1 MMKSHKV
8 PARSRSGWR
17 AAATAAAVMLALS
30 GCGGSNS
37 GGGSTPNAA
46 PTDKVLHLSFLQ
58 DPGQPPDPDI
68 YYAGQG
74 LLLTTNNYEG
84 LLQYKAG
91 VDKAVL
97 EPLLA
102 TSWTASPD
110 NKVYTFKLREGVK
123 FHDGTP
129 FTSAAVKASFD
140 RRLAVNQ
147 GPAYM
152 VKDVESV
159 TTQGD
164 YGVTITLKAP
174 NSAFLDYLAC
184 PYGPRMLSPE
194 GLKKNA
200 GTDNAQ
206 GYLTTHDLGTG
217 PFMLTDAQVGSHY
230 ALAAFPD
237 YWGPKPYFEKVDIPV
252 ITDVSAQQL
261 QFNNGQVAAILHDLP
276 SSAVQSYLNN
286 KSFANY
292 SLPTMMSNYVYVN
305 PRKGIMTDIKNR
317 TAVMQAV
324 DVDELVK
331 QTYFGRGKKAEQ
343 IYPPNMMAAE
353 FGKQTVPHDPSALSA
368 IAGKLPA
375 DQKTVTIGYDSS
387 NPDNQLISNLIQ
399 TELAAAGLTAKV
411 QAYPTS
417 EIYGWVGGDGQGAPE
432 ILTYLGWPDAPSPY
446 TWGHIS
452 WDADGGLNF
461 FGCSAPPVSAA
472 LAAGLPND
480 SAPDFSTAG
489 EEAVKTGCWLNV
501 ADVND
506 FMVAQPW
513 LKGVEQAH
521 VVTNPNSLRL
531 AALSVG

>member
-1 MMKSHKV
+1 MKN
-8 PARSRSGWR
+8 RLLGW
-17 AAATAAAVMLALS
+17 AAVSAATALVLS

-37 GGGSTPNAA
+37 GGSSTPNAA

-74 LLLTTNNYEG
+74 LLLTTNTYEG
-84 LLQYKAG
+84 LLQYKAATE
-91 VDKAVL
+91 KPEL

-102 TSWTASPD
+102 TEWTASPD
-110 NKVYTFKLREGVK
+110 NKVFTFKLREGVK

-140 RRLAVNQ
+140 RRAAVNQ

-152 VKDVESV
+152 VTDVESV

-164 YGVTITLKAP
+164 YGVTVTLKAP

-184 PYGPRMLSPE
+184 PYGPRILSPE

-200 GTDNAQ
+200 GSDNAQ
-206 GYLTTHDLGTG
+206 GYLTNHDLGTG
-217 PFMLTDAQVGSHY
+217 PYTLTAAEVGSKY
-230 ALAAFPD
+230 ELTAFGD
-237 YWGPKPYFEKVDIPV
+237 YWGAKPYFEKVELPV

-261 QFNNGQVAAILHDLP
+261 QFNNGQLAAILHDLP
-276 SSAVQSYLNN
+276 SSAVQSYLDN

-292 SLPTMMSNYVYVN
+292 SLPTMMSNYVYIN
-305 PRKGIMTDIKNR
+305 PRKGMMTDAKNR
-317 TAVMQAV
+317 NAVMQAV

-331 QTYFGRGKKAEQ
+331 QTYFGRGKTAEQ

-353 FGKQTVPHDPSALSA
+353 FGKQSVPHDPSVLSG
-368 IAGKLPA
+368 IAAGLPA
-375 DQKTVTIGYDSS
+375 DQKSVTIGYDSS
-387 NPDNQLISNLIQ
+387 NPDNQLISNLLQ
-399 TELAAAGLTAKV
+399 TQLAAAGLTAKV

-417 EIYGWVGGDGQGAPE
+417 EIYGWVGTDGQAAPE
-432 ILTYLGWPDAPSPY
+432 IMTYLGWPDAPSPY

-461 FGCSAPPVSAA
+461 FGCSAPPVTAA
-472 LAAGLPND
+472 LNAGLPND

-489 EEAVKTGCWLNV
+489 LEAVKTGCWLNI

>member
-1 MMKSHKV
+1 MKN
-8 PARSRSGWR
+8 RLLGW
-17 AAATAAAVMLALS
+17 AAVSAVTALALS

-37 GGGSTPNAA
+37 GPSTPNAA
-46 PTDKVLHLSFLQ
+46 PADKVLHLSFLQ

-74 LLLTTNNYEG
+74 LLLTTNTYEG

-91 VDKAVL
+91 TEKPEL

-102 TSWTASPD
+102 TEWKASPD
-110 NKVYTFKLREGVK
+110 NKVFTFKLREGVK

-140 RRLAVNQ
+140 RRAAVNQ

-152 VKDVESV
+152 VTDVESV

-164 YGVTITLKAP
+164 YGVTVTLKAP

-184 PYGPRMLSPE
+184 PYGPRILSPD

-206 GYLTTHDLGTG
+206 NYLTTHDLGTG
-217 PFMLTDAQVGSHY
+217 PFTLTDAQVGSHY
-230 ALAAFPD
+230 GLAAFPE
-237 YWGPKPYFEKVDIPV
+237 YWGAKPYFEKVDIPV
-252 ITDVSAQQL
+252 VTDVSAQQL
-261 QFNNGQVAAILHDLP
+261 QFNNGQLAAILHDLP
-276 SSAVQSYLNN
+276 SSAVQSYLDN

-292 SLPTMMSNYVYVN
+292 SLPTMMSNYLYLN
-305 PRKGIMTDIKNR
+305 PRKGMLTDAKNR
-317 TAVMQAV
+317 NSVMQAV
-324 DVDELVK
+324 DVAELVK
-331 QTYFGRGKKAEQ
+331 QTYFGRGEVAGQ
-343 IYPPNMMAAE
+343 IYPPNMMAPE
-353 FGKQTVPHDPSALSA
+353 FAKQSVTHDPSALSGL
-368 IAGKLPA
+368 AGGLPA
-375 DQKTVTIGYDSS
+375 DQKSITIGYDSGQ
-387 NPDNQLISNLIQ
+387 PDNQLISNLLQ
-399 TELAAAGLTAKV
+399 TQLAAAGLTAKV

-417 EIYGWVGGDGQGAPE
+417 EIYGWIGGDGQAAPD
-432 ILTYLGWPDAPSPY
+432 ILLNLVWPDAPSPY

-452 WDADGGLNF
+452 WDGDGGLNYL
-461 FGCSAPPVSAA
+461 GCSAPPVTEA
-472 LAAGLPND
+472 LARGLPTGSD
-480 SAPDFSTAG
+480 ADFSTAG
-489 EEAVKTGCWLNV
+489 EEALKTGCWLNI

>member
-1 MMKSHKV
+1 MTRFRTLAV
-8 PARSRSGWR
+8 IGAV
-17 AAATAAAVMLALS
+17 TALALS
-30 GCGGSNS
+30 GCGGSDS
-37 GGGSTPNAA
+37 GGGTPNAA
-46 PTDKVLHLSFLQ
+46 PIDKVLHLSFLQ

-74 LLLTTNNYEG
+74 LLLTTNTYEG

-91 VDKAVL
+91 TEKAEL

-102 TSWTASPD
+102 TEWTASPD
-110 NKVYTFKLREGVK
+110 NKVFTFKLREGVK

-140 RRLAVNQ
+140 RRSAVNQ

-152 VKDVESV
+152 VADIESV

-164 YGVTITLKAP
+164 YGVTVTLKAP

-194 GLKKNA
+194 GLTKNA
-200 GTDNAQ
+200 GGDNAQ
-206 GYLTTHDLGTG
+206 MYLTNHDLGTG
-217 PFMLTDAQVGSHY
+217 PYTLTAAEVGSKY
-230 ALAAFPD
+230 ELAAFGD
-237 YWGPKPYFEKVDIPV
+237 YWGAKPYFEKVELPV

-276 SSAVQSYLNN
+276 SSAVQSYLDN

-292 SLPTMMSNYVYVN
+292 SLPTQMSNYLYIN
-305 PRKGIMTDIKNR
+305 PRKGMMTDVKNR
-317 TAVMQAV
+317 NAVLQAI

-331 QTYFGRGKKAEQ
+331 QTYFGRGEVASQ
-343 IYPPNMMAAE
+343 IYPSNMMASE
-353 FGKQTVPHDPSALSA
+353 FGKQSVTHDPSVLTGLAGGLS
-368 IAGKLPA
+368 A
-375 DQKTVTIGYDSS
+375 DQKTVTVGYDSS

-399 TELAAAGLTAKV
+399 TQLAAAGLTAKV

-417 EIYGWVGGDGQGAPE
+417 EIYGWVGSDGQSAPE
-432 ILTYLGWPDAPSPY
+432 IMAYLGWPDAPSPY

-461 FGCSAPPVSAA
+461 FGCSAPPVTEALTRGLPTGADADFSAA
-472 LAAGLPND
+472 GV
-480 SAPDFSTAG
+480 
-489 EEAVKTGCWLNV
+489 EAVKTGCWLNI

>member
-1 MMKSHKV
+1 MKN
-8 PARSRSGWR
+8 RLLGWV
-17 AAATAAAVMLALS
+17 AAGAVTVLALS
-30 GCGGSNS
+30 ACGGSNS
-37 GGGSTPNAA
+37 GNTTPNAA

-74 LLLTTNNYEG
+74 LLLTTNTYEG

-91 VDKAVL
+91 TEKPEL

-102 TSWTASPD
+102 TEWTASPD
-110 NKVYTFKLREGVK
+110 NKVFTFKLREGVK

-129 FTSAAVKASFD
+129 LTSAAVKASFD

-152 VKDVESV
+152 VKDVDSV

-164 YGVTITLKAP
+164 YGVTVTLKAP

-206 GYLTTHDLGTG
+206 NYLTTHDLGTG
-217 PFMLTDAQVGSHY
+217 PFTLTDAQVGSHY
-230 ALAAFPD
+230 GLAAFPE
-237 YWGPKPYFEKVDIPV
+237 YWGAKSYFEKVDIPV
-252 ITDVSAQQL
+252 VTDVSAQQL
-261 QFNNGQVAAILHDLP
+261 QFNNGQLAAILHDLP
-276 SSAVQSYLNN
+276 SSAVQSYLDN

-292 SLPTMMSNYVYVN
+292 SMPTMMSNYLYLN
-305 PRKGIMTDIKNR
+305 PRKGMLTDAKNR
-317 TAVMQAV
+317 NAVIQAV
-324 DVDELVK
+324 DLAELVK
-331 QTYFGRGKKAEQ
+331 QTYFGRGQVAGQ
-343 IYPPNMMAAE
+343 IYPPNMMAPQFA
-353 FGKQTVPHDPSALSA
+353 KQSVTHDPSVLTGL
-368 IAGKLPA
+368 AGGLPA
-375 DQKTVTIGYDSS
+375 DQKSITIGYDSGQ
-387 NPDNQLISNLIQ
+387 PDNQLISNLIQ

-417 EIYGWVGGDGQGAPE
+417 EIYGWIGGDGQAAPD
-432 ILTYLGWPDAPSPY
+432 ILLNLVWPDAPSPY

-452 WDADGGLNF
+452 WDADGGLNYL
-461 FGCSAPPVSAA
+461 GCSAPAVTAA
-472 LAAGLPND
+472 LAQGLPTGSD
-480 SAPDFSTAG
+480 DLFSQAG
-489 EEAVKTGCWLNV
+489 EEALKTGCWLNI

>member
-1 MMKSHKV
+1 MKKLTMLL
-8 PARSRSGWR
+8 AIG
-17 AAATAAAVMLALS
+17 ATAALTLTA
-30 GCGGSNS
+30 CGGSNS

-46 PTDKVLHLSFLQ
+46 PTDKVLKLSFLQ

-74 LLLTTNNYEG
+74 LLLTTNTYEG

-91 VDKAVL
+91 TDKPEL
-97 EPLLA
+97 QPLLA
-102 TSWTASPD
+102 TEWTASPD
-110 NKVYTFKLREGVK
+110 NKVFNFKLREGVK

-140 RRLAVNQ
+140 RRAAVNQ

-152 VKDVESV
+152 VSDIESV
-159 TTQGD
+159 TTKGD
-164 YGVTITLKAP
+164 YDVTVTLKAP

-184 PYGPRMLSPE
+184 PYGPRMMSPE
-194 GLKKNA
+194 GLQKNA
-200 GTDNAQ
+200 GGDHAQ
-206 GYLTTHDLGTG
+206 SYLTNHDLGTG
-217 PFMLTDAQVGSHY
+217 PYTLTAAEVGSKY
-230 ALAAFPD
+230 QLTAFGD
-237 YWGPKPYFEKVDIPV
+237 YWGAKPYFEKVELPV

-261 QFNNGQVAAILHDLP
+261 QFNNGQLAAILHDLP
-276 SSAVQSYLNN
+276 SSAVQSYLDN

-292 SLPTMMSNYVYVN
+292 SLPTMMSNFVYIN
-305 PRKGIMTDIKNR
+305 PKKGMMSDAKNR
-317 TAVMQAV
+317 YAVMAAIN
-324 DVDELVK
+324 VDELVK

-353 FGKQTVPHDPSALSA
+353 FGKQSVTHDPSVLTG
-368 IAGKLPA
+368 IAAGLPA
-375 DQKTVTIGYDSS
+375 DQKTVTVGYDSS

-399 TELAAAGLTAKV
+399 TQLAAAGLDAKV

-417 EIYGWVGGDGQGAPE
+417 EIYGWVGGDGQSAPE
-432 ILTYLGWPDAPSPY
+432 IMTYLGWPDAPSPY

-461 FGCSAPPVSAA
+461 FGCSAPPITDA
-472 LAAGLPND
+472 LAKGLPTGSD
-480 SAPDFSTAG
+480 ADFGAAG

-513 LKGVEQAH
+513 LKGVDQAH
-521 VVTNPNSLRL
+521 VVTDPNTLRL
-531 AALSVG
+531 AALSAG

>member
-1 MMKSHKV
+1 MKN
-8 PARSRSGWR
+8 RLLGWV
-17 AAATAAAVMLALS
+17 AAGAVTVLALS
-30 GCGGSNS
+30 ACGGSNS
-37 GGGSTPNAA
+37 GNTTPNAA

-74 LLLTTNNYEG
+74 LLLTTNIYEG

-91 VDKAVL
+91 TEKAEL

-102 TSWTASPD
+102 TEWTASPD
-110 NKVYTFKLREGVK
+110 NKVFTFKLREGVK

-152 VKDVESV
+152 VKDVDSV

-164 YGVTITLKAP
+164 YGVTVTLKAP

-184 PYGPRMLSPE
+184 PYGPRILSPD

-206 GYLTTHDLGTG
+206 NYLTTHDLGTG
-217 PFMLTDAQVGSHY
+217 PFTLTDAQVGSHY
-230 ALAAFPD
+230 GLAAFPD
-237 YWGPKPYFEKVDIPV
+237 YWGAKPYFEKVDIPV
-252 ITDVSAQQL
+252 VTDVSAQQL
-261 QFNNGQVAAILHDLP
+261 QFNNGQLAAILHDLP
-276 SSAVQSYLNN
+276 SSAVQSYLDN

-292 SLPTMMSNYVYVN
+292 SLPTMMSNYLYLN
-305 PRKGIMTDIKNR
+305 PRKGMLTDAKNR
-317 TAVMQAV
+317 NAVMQAV
-324 DVDELVK
+324 DVAELVK
-331 QTYFGRGKKAEQ
+331 QTYFGRGQVAGQ
-343 IYPPNMMAAE
+343 IYPPNMMAPQFA
-353 FGKQTVPHDPSALSA
+353 KQSVTHDPSVLTGL
-368 IAGKLPA
+368 AGGLPA
-375 DQKTVTIGYDSS
+375 DQKSITIGYDSGQ
-387 NPDNQLISNLIQ
+387 PDNQLISNLIQ

-417 EIYGWVGGDGQGAPE
+417 EIYGWIGGDGQAAPD
-432 ILTYLGWPDAPSPY
+432 ILLNLVWPDAPSPY

-452 WDADGGLNF
+452 WDADGGLNYL
-461 FGCSAPPVSAA
+461 GCSAPAVTAA
-472 LAAGLPND
+472 LAQGLPTGSD
-480 SAPDFSTAG
+480 DLFSQAG
-489 EEAVKTGCWLNV
+489 EEALKTGCWLNI

-513 LKGVEQAH
+513 LKGIEQAH

>member
-1 MMKSHKV
+1 MKN
-8 PARSRSGWR
+8 RLLGWV
-17 AAATAAAVMLALS
+17 AAGAVTVLALS
-30 GCGGSNS
+30 ACGGSNS
-37 GGGSTPNAA
+37 GNTTPNAA

-74 LLLTTNNYEG
+74 LLLTTNTYEG

-91 VDKAVL
+91 TEKPEL

-102 TSWTASPD
+102 TEWTASPD
-110 NKVYTFKLREGVK
+110 NKVFTFKLREGVK

-129 FTSAAVKASFD
+129 LTSAAVKASFD

-152 VKDVESV
+152 VKDVDSV

-164 YGVTITLKAP
+164 YGVTVTLKAP

-206 GYLTTHDLGTG
+206 NYLTTHDLGTG
-217 PFMLTDAQVGSHY
+217 PFTLTDAQVGSHY
-230 ALAAFPD
+230 GLAAFPE
-237 YWGPKPYFEKVDIPV
+237 YWGAKPYFEKVDIPV
-252 ITDVSAQQL
+252 VTDVSAQQL
-261 QFNNGQVAAILHDLP
+261 QFNNGQLAAILHDLP
-276 SSAVQSYLNN
+276 SSAVQSYLDN

-292 SLPTMMSNYVYVN
+292 SMPTMMSNYLYLN
-305 PRKGIMTDIKNR
+305 PRKGMLTDAKNR
-317 TAVMQAV
+317 NAVMQAV
-324 DVDELVK
+324 DLAELVK
-331 QTYFGRGKKAEQ
+331 QTYFGRGQVAGQ
-343 IYPPNMMAAE
+343 IYPPNMMAPQFA
-353 FGKQTVPHDPSALSA
+353 KQSVTHDPSVLTGL
-368 IAGKLPA
+368 AGGLPA
-375 DQKTVTIGYDSS
+375 DQKSITIGYDSGQ
-387 NPDNQLISNLIQ
+387 PDNQLISNLIQ

-417 EIYGWVGGDGQGAPE
+417 EIYGWIGGDGQAAPD
-432 ILTYLGWPDAPSPY
+432 ILLNLVWPDAPSPY

-452 WDADGGLNF
+452 WDADGGLNYL
-461 FGCSAPPVSAA
+461 GCSAPAVTAA
-472 LAAGLPND
+472 LAQGLPTGSD
-480 SAPDFSTAG
+480 DLFSQAG
-489 EEAVKTGCWLNV
+489 EEALKTGCWLNI

>member
-1 MMKSHKV
+1 MKN
-8 PARSRSGWR
+8 RLLGWV
-17 AAATAAAVMLALS
+17 AAGAVTVLALS
-30 GCGGSNS
+30 ACGGSNS
-37 GGGSTPNAA
+37 GNTTPNAA

-74 LLLTTNNYEG
+74 LLLTTNIYEG

-91 VDKAVL
+91 TEKAEL

-102 TSWTASPD
+102 TEWTASPD
-110 NKVYTFKLREGVK
+110 NKVFTFKLREGVK

-152 VKDVESV
+152 VKDVDSV

-164 YGVTITLKAP
+164 YGVTVTLKAP

-184 PYGPRMLSPE
+184 PYGPRMLSPD

-206 GYLTTHDLGTG
+206 NYLTTHDLGTG
-217 PFMLTDAQVGSHY
+217 PFTLTDAQVGSHY
-230 ALAAFPD
+230 GLAAFPD
-237 YWGPKPYFEKVDIPV
+237 YWGAKPYFEKVDIPV
-252 ITDVSAQQL
+252 VTDVSAQQL
-261 QFNNGQVAAILHDLP
+261 QFNNGQLAAILHDLP
-276 SSAVQSYLNN
+276 SSAVQSYLDN

-292 SLPTMMSNYVYVN
+292 SLPTMMSNYLYLN
-305 PRKGIMTDIKNR
+305 PRKGMLTDAKNR
-317 TAVMQAV
+317 NAVMQAV
-324 DVDELVK
+324 DLAELVK
-331 QTYFGRGKKAEQ
+331 QTYFGRGQVAGQ
-343 IYPPNMMAAE
+343 IYPPNMMAPQFA
-353 FGKQTVPHDPSALSA
+353 KQSVTHDPSVLTGL
-368 IAGKLPA
+368 AGGLPA
-375 DQKTVTIGYDSS
+375 DQKSITIGYDSGQ
-387 NPDNQLISNLIQ
+387 PDNQLISNLIQ

-417 EIYGWVGGDGQGAPE
+417 EIYGWIGGDGQAAPD
-432 ILTYLGWPDAPSPY
+432 ILLNLVWPDAPSPY

-452 WDADGGLNF
+452 WDADGGLNYL
-461 FGCSAPPVSAA
+461 GCSAPAVTAA
-472 LAAGLPND
+472 LAQGLPTGSD
-480 SAPDFSTAG
+480 DLFSQAG
-489 EEAVKTGCWLNV
+489 EEALKTGCWLNI

-513 LKGVEQAH
+513 LKGIEQAH

>member
-1 MMKSHKV
+1 MTKRIRTM
-8 PARSRSGWR
+8 
-17 AAATAAAVMLALS
+17 AAIGAVTALMLSA
-30 GCGGSNS
+30 CGGSNS
-37 GGGSTPNAA
+37 GGGTPNAA

-68 YYAGQG
+68 FYAGQG
-74 LLLTTNNYEG
+74 LLLTTNIYEG

-91 VDKAVL
+91 TDKPEL
-97 EPLLA
+97 DPLLA
-102 TSWTASPD
+102 TEWTASPD
-110 NKVYTFKLREGVK
+110 NKVFTFKLREGVK

-140 RRLAVNQ
+140 RRSAVNQ

-152 VKDVESV
+152 VKDVDSV

-184 PYGPRMLSPE
+184 PYGPRILSPD

-206 GYLTTHDLGTG
+206 NYLTTHDLGTG
-217 PFMLTDAQVGSHY
+217 PFTLTDAQVGSHY
-230 ALAAFPD
+230 GLAAFGD
-237 YWGPKPYFEKVDIPV
+237 YWGTKPYFQKVEIPV

-261 QFNNGQVAAILHDLP
+261 QFNNGQIAAIMHDLP
-276 SSAVQSYLNN
+276 SSAVGQYLNDS
-286 KSFANY
+286 KYSHY
-292 SLPTMMSNYVYVN
+292 SLPTMMSNYLYVN
-305 PRKGIMTDIKNR
+305 PHKGMLTDAKNR
-317 TAVMQAV
+317 SALLQAI
-324 DVDELVK
+324 DVNELVK
-331 QTYFGRGKKAEQ
+331 QTYFGRGKVAPQ
-343 IYPPNMMAAE
+343 IYPPNVMAEQFA
-353 FGKQTVPHDPSALSA
+353 KQSVPHDPSVLTGV
-368 IAGKLPA
+368 AGGLPA
-375 DQKTVTIGYDSS
+375 DQKAVTVGYDSS

-399 TELAAAGLTAKV
+399 TQLASAGLTAKV
-411 QAYPTS
+411 QSYPTS
-417 EIYGWVGGDGQGAPE
+417 EIYGWIGGDGMAAPE
-432 ILTYLGWPDAPSPY
+432 VLSLLAWPDAPSPY

-452 WDADGGLNF
+452 WDPDGGLNYL
-461 FGCSAPPVSAA
+461 GCSAPPVTEA
-472 LAAGLPND
+472 LARGLPAG
-480 SAPDFSTAG
+480 SSVDFSQAG
-489 EEAVKTGCWLNV
+489 EEAVKTGCWLNL
-501 ADVND
+501 ADVDD

>member
-1 MMKSHKV
+1 MKN
-8 PARSRSGWR
+8 RLLGWV
-17 AAATAAAVMLALS
+17 AAGAVTVLALS
-30 GCGGSNS
+30 ACGGSNS
-37 GGGSTPNAA
+37 GNTAPNAA

-74 LLLTTNNYEG
+74 LLLTTNTYEG

-91 VDKAVL
+91 TEKPEL

-102 TSWTASPD
+102 TEWTASPD
-110 NKVYTFKLREGVK
+110 NKVFTFKLREGVK

-129 FTSAAVKASFD
+129 LTSAAVKASFD

-152 VKDVESV
+152 VKDVDSV

-164 YGVTITLKAP
+164 YGVTVTLKAS

-206 GYLTTHDLGTG
+206 NYLTTHDLGTG
-217 PFMLTDAQVGSHY
+217 PFTLTDAQVGSHY
-230 ALAAFPD
+230 GLAAFPE
-237 YWGPKPYFEKVDIPV
+237 YWGAKPYFEKVDIPV
-252 ITDVSAQQL
+252 VTDVSAQQL
-261 QFNNGQVAAILHDLP
+261 QFNNGQLAAILHDLP
-276 SSAVQSYLNN
+276 SSAVQSYLDN

-292 SLPTMMSNYVYVN
+292 SMPTMMSNYLYLN
-305 PRKGIMTDIKNR
+305 PRKGMLTDAKNR
-317 TAVMQAV
+317 NAVMQAV
-324 DVDELVK
+324 DLAELVK
-331 QTYFGRGKKAEQ
+331 QTYFGRGQVAGQ
-343 IYPPNMMAAE
+343 IYPPNMMAPQFA
-353 FGKQTVPHDPSALSA
+353 KQSVTHDPSVLTGL
-368 IAGKLPA
+368 AGGLPA
-375 DQKTVTIGYDSS
+375 DQKSITIGYDSGQ
-387 NPDNQLISNLIQ
+387 PDNQLISNLIQ

-417 EIYGWVGGDGQGAPE
+417 EIYGWIGGDGQAAPD
-432 ILTYLGWPDAPSPY
+432 ILLNLVWPDAPSPY

-452 WDADGGLNF
+452 WDADGGLNYL
-461 FGCSAPPVSAA
+461 GCSAPPVTDA
-472 LAAGLPND
+472 LARGLPTGSD
-480 SAPDFSTAG
+480 ELFSQAG
-489 EEAVKTGCWLNV
+489 EEALKTGCWLNI